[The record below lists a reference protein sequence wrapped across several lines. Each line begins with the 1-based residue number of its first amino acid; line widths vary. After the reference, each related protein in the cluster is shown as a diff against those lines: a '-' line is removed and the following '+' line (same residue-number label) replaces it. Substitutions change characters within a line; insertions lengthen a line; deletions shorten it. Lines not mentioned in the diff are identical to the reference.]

1 MSEARVWRLDHDLA
15 KPRYIK
21 IAEGQARGQLRREI
35 ERTRWLAVRHVR
47 VPTILRVHE
56 DTGFMA
62 LLSDAVP
69 GVVATRADFSPTALA
84 AAIGR
89 GLAKLHALSVT
100 ECPFDETL
108 RTRLARARRL
118 IRQGKIDAQEFEERN
133 RNLTPQALLNR
144 LRAEAPVEEL
154 VVAHGDATL
163 SNMIVDHDAAIGF
176 VDCGHCGKADR
187 YLDLA
192 IAAQEI
198 AENFGGNE
206 AQIFVKA
213 YGEMTWDNK
222 QARFFSDLYEL
233 F

>member
-1 MSEARVWRLDHDLA
+1 MSEARVWRLDGEHA
-15 KPRYIK
+15 EPRYFK
-21 IAEGQARGQLRREI
+21 VAKGAAKAQLRREI
-35 ERTRWLAVRHVR
+35 ERTLWLASRKVR
-47 VPTILRVHE
+47 VPTILRTHE
-56 DTGFMA
+56 DADFVA

-69 GVVATRADFSPTALA
+69 GVVATDADLSPALLA

-89 GLAKLHALSVT
+89 GLAELHALAVA

-108 RTRLARARRL
+108 RIRLARARRL
-118 IRQGKIDAQEFEERN
+118 IRQGKIETNDFEDRN
-133 RNLTPQALLNR
+133 RHLAPQALLER
-144 LRAEAPVEEL
+144 LCAQRPDEKL

-163 SNMIVDHDAAIGF
+163 SNMLVDQDATLGF

-206 AQIFVKA
+206 ARIFVKA
-213 YGEMTWDNK
+213 YGEMTWDNEK
-222 QARFFSDLYEL
+222 ARFFSDLYEL